1 MNQKNLKQLHA
12 ALTHLLEEEGRG
24 AQTRLS
30 TEQKI
35 DRGYLNAIVK
45 QRKSGSGKM
54 WGKISHHF
62 NMTLEEM
69 LSLGRTIFAEVEAP
83 GLDQG
88 KREEPGVSQGVTIAP
103 ADKIKKYDFSPKP
116 EKTIPDIPE
125 KIVQAIEILRG
136 DTGYSSFFSDV
147 VDVFRKTINT
157 EEENALLKKENA
169 LVKKENALLKDK
181 LKEFESR
188 LDLLECQSENENF
201 GKQQIA

>member
-30 TEQKI
+30 IEQKI

-88 KREEPGVSQGVTIAP
+88 KREEPGDSQGVTIAP

-116 EKTIPDIPE
+116 EKTTPDIPE
-125 KIVQAIEILRG
+125 KIVQAIEILREE
-136 DTGYSSFFSDV
+136 TGYSNPFSDV
-147 VDVFRKTINT
+147 IDVFQKTINT
-157 EEENALLKKENA
+157 EKENALL
-169 LVKKENALLKDK
+169 KKENALLKDK
-181 LKEFESR
+181 LKELESL
-188 LDLLECQSENENF
+188 LDVLECKSESENF
-201 GKQQIA
+201 GKQKIA

>member
-62 NMTLEEM
+62 NMT
-69 LSLGRTIFAEVEAP
+69 
-83 GLDQG
+83 
-88 KREEPGVSQGVTIAP
+88 
-103 ADKIKKYDFSPKP
+103 
-116 EKTIPDIPE
+116 
-125 KIVQAIEILRG
+125 
-136 DTGYSSFFSDV
+136 
-147 VDVFRKTINT
+147 
-157 EEENALLKKENA
+157 
-169 LVKKENALLKDK
+169 
-181 LKEFESR
+181 
-188 LDLLECQSENENF
+188 
-201 GKQQIA
+201 